1 VKRGPSPGR
10 VRARVRPSPR
20 PSQRSRARTSRA
32 AAAAPEIQPVPAWI
46 ARKRDG
52 GELDDAAL
60 RAIIDGATRGTIP
73 DYQLS
78 ALLMAIVW
86 RGMSGRELAT
96 WLDAMVDSGERM
108 DLSGIAGVKV
118 DKHSTGGVGDK
129 VSLCLAPLV
138 AACGVPVPMMSGRSL
153 GHTGGTLDKLE
164 AIPGFRTALTPR
176 AFARVLEKTGLVLAG
191 QSATLAPADRRLY
204 ALRDATG
211 TVESIPLIA
220 SSILSK
226 KIAEGADAL
235 VMDVKV
241 GRGAFL
247 PARARAREL
256 ARTLVELG
264 ARAGL
269 EVVALLTAMD
279 QPLGR
284 AVGNACELAEAIE
297 ILRGGGPPDTRALTL
312 RLGAEMLMLGRRTTT
327 RAQGLRLLE
336 EAVASGA
343 GLQKL
348 RDCVQAQGGD
358 VAVIDAPERLPRA
371 ARAHSLRARAGG
383 VIRGIDA
390 GAVGRAMTLLG
401 AGRLRQEDRVDPG
414 VGLELAAKVGD
425 RVEPGGPLGTVR
437 FNDRERWRLA
447 QPLLESAFEIAEVG
461 VDVDVQPG
469 PLILETIGK

>member
-1 VKRGPSPGR
+1 VTGTMPG
-10 VRARVRPSPR
+10 
-20 PSQRSRARTSRA
+20 
-32 AAAAPEIQPVPAWI
+32 WI
-46 ARKRDG
+46 ACKRDG
-52 GELDDAAL
+52 GALDDSAL
-60 RAIIDGATRGTIP
+60 RAIIDGATHGTIP

-86 RGMSGRELAT
+86 RGLSARELAT
-96 WLDAMVDSGERM
+96 WLDAMVASGARL
-108 DLSGIAGVKV
+108 DLSQVAGVKV

-176 AFARVLEKTGLVLAG
+176 RFARVLEKTGLVLAG
-191 QSATLAPADRRLY
+191 QSATMAPADRRLY

-247 PARARAREL
+247 PARAQARAL
-256 ARTLVELG
+256 ARTLVDLG

-269 EVVALLTAMD
+269 KVVALLTAMD

-297 ILRGGGPPDTRALTL
+297 ILRGGGPADTRALTL
-312 RLGAEMLMLGRRTTT
+312 RLGAEMLLLGRRARD
-327 RAQGLRLLE
+327 RAEALRLLE
-336 EAVASGA
+336 AAVASGA
-343 GLQKL
+343 GLDKL
-348 RDCVQAQGGD
+348 RACVRAQGGD
-358 VAVIDAPERLPRA
+358 VAVIDEPARLPRA
-371 ARAHSLRARAGG
+371 ARTHTLRAGATG
-383 VIRGIDA
+383 VVRGIDA
-390 GAVGRAMTLLG
+390 GAVGSGVTVLG
-401 AGRLRQEDRVDPG
+401 AGRLRHEDRVDPG
-414 VGLELAAKVGD
+414 VGLELHVKVGD
-425 RVEPGGPLGTVR
+425 AVAKGEPLASVR
-437 FNDRERWRLA
+437 FNDRARWRLA
-447 QPLLESAFEIAEVG
+447 RPLIESAFELGPAGSRVEL
-461 VDVDVQPG
+461 G
-469 PLILETIGK
+469 PLILETIGRTAGGQPDRKSRGAPPR